1 MDSIFDLHAS
11 LTARSSDPLPHSA
24 ASVYRA
30 DDVLYLRC
38 IHGCTVIGVPAT
50 SNQLHAQL
58 SGTPIWLLICSEL
71 NTGCRARRGSKSNR
85 EGTEMQTA
93 ILKLYVKSQI
103 IWQTLK
109 DENGQDL
116 VEYGLVLVLVCL
128 AATAGMNTLASGINV
143 AMTNITAKLSKYT
156 S

>member
-1 MDSIFDLHAS
+1 
-11 LTARSSDPLPHSA
+11 
-24 ASVYRA
+24 
-30 DDVLYLRC
+30 
-38 IHGCTVIGVPAT
+38 
-50 SNQLHAQL
+50 
-58 SGTPIWLLICSEL
+58 
-71 NTGCRARRGSKSNR
+71 
-85 EGTEMQTA
+85 MQTA

-143 AMTNITAKLSKYT
+143 AMTNITSKLSKYT